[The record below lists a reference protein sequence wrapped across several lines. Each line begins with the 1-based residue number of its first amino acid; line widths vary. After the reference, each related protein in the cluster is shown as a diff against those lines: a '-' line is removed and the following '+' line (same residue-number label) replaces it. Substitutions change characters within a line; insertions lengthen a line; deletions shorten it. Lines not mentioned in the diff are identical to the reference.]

1 MNFLSSCLRNETF
14 AFSLFWRKAKHA
26 SNEFA
31 SNEGLDMTISESPA
45 LGEEGHALVRAVQ

>member
-14 AFSLFWRKAKHA
+14 AFSLFRRKAKHA
-26 SNEFA
+26 SHEFA

-45 LGEEGHALVRAVQ
+45 LGKEGHALVRAVQ